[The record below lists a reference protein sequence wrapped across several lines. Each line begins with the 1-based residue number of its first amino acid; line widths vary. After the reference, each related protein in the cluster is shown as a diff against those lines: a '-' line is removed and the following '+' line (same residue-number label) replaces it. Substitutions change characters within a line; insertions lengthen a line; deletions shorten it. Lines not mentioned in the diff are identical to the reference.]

1 MRSEQQRPRA
11 AGSLLALLLLAAVPL
26 SAQVLERILA
36 VVGDTPV
43 LLSEVA
49 LLERLRGL
57 SREAALELAIDQ
69 RLMLAEAQR
78 VAAASVTP
86 EEEQQAYESLRAR
99 FSAADEES
107 EAELRRLA
115 SRELRVLRYIE
126 YRFRPL
132 VRVDDA
138 GLLRAW
144 ALEHPEAPP
153 PARAEAE
160 ALRARLES
168 RDLDAKVEAWVAELR
183 AAAEIRYNR

>member
-1 MRSEQQRPRA
+1 MPSERRHGRT
-11 AGSLLALLLLAAVPL
+11 AGSVLLLLLLAAPAP
-26 SAQVLERILA
+26 SQVLERLLA

-57 SREAALELAIDQ
+57 GREAALELAIDQ

-78 VAAASVTP
+78 VAATSVTP
-86 EEEQQAYESLRAR
+86 AEEQQAYESLRER
-99 FSAADEES
+99 FPAAGDES
-107 EAELRRLA
+107 EAELRLLA